1 MNKNN
6 KGIDLPSDPALDH
19 EDGLP
24 AHVTVDVLESEDYM
38 RYALG
43 VTTVYAL
50 MARLDAIVVACKT

>member
-1 MNKNN
+1 MNKY
-6 KGIDLPSDPALDH
+6 KGLDLPVDPAHLHD
-19 EDGLP
+19 DGLP
-24 AHVTVDVLESEDYM
+24 AHVTVEVLESDEYM